1 MRALSIFIIVA
12 LLLGAIAM
20 PAIAQESTPEPV
32 PTEPVEPP
40 VEEPE
45 PPVEDELP
53 EIPVPPIDVAGG
65 LLLGV
70 VIQVLIGL
78 LDSPVVTG
86 LVGILKRWR
95 LLDAVSSQTLQL
107 VVAGAFAVL
116 WWVLSALGY
125 ETEFRTAYEFLLG
138 FIPLVAGLLFRQLG
152 SAALYH
158 AARDQNVAVFGYQRP
173 LDRTLQAQG

>member
-40 VEEPE
+40 VEE

-173 LDRTLQAQG
+173 LDRTLQAQGR